1 MAENIAIDGPVA
13 SGKTAVGRLIA
24 KRLGWRFLDT
34 GAMYRAVTWVAL
46 QLGTKLDDEE
56 ALTQLSSELD
66 IRPVASEAGDKLL
79 VDGEDITAYLNRRD
93 VEQNVSLVAAAS
105 GVRSVLVERQR
116 DIAQEGPIVM
126 VGRDIGTVVLK
137 DAGIKV
143 YLKASVEA
151 RAQRRYLELQQ
162 KSSTASYRQV
172 EDDLRRR
179 DTLDSGRVDSPLRP
193 ADDALQIDTDN
204 LGIEEVAEN
213 ILSHVK
219 TS

>member
-1 MAENIAIDGPVA
+1 
-13 SGKTAVGRLIA
+13 
-24 KRLGWRFLDT
+24 
-34 GAMYRAVTWVAL
+34 MYRAVTWVAL
-46 QLGTKLDDEE
+46 QHGTKLDDEE
-56 ALTQLSSELD
+56 ALTQLSSDLD
-66 IRPVASEAGDKLL
+66 IRPVAGEAGEKLL
-79 VDGEDITAYLNRRD
+79 VNGEDITAYLGSRD
-93 VEQNVSLVAAAS
+93 VEQSVSLVAAAS

-116 DIAQEGPIVM
+116 GIAQEGPIVM

-151 RAQRRYLELQQ
+151 RARRRYLEMQQ
-162 KSSTASYRQV
+162 QSSRASYRQV